1 MRKPE
6 LSLFLQYLIHAYH
19 EAQERGEDPT
29 QGEVRLPPLEQISK
43 KLGSSVPNL
52 REQLAVARALGLV
65 DAKPK
70 VGIRLRPYSFTP
82 AVSLSLRVAVA
93 LDRSYFD
100 QFAELRKEVER
111 AFFRR
116 AAQALTDEDRRHL
129 EELIQRAWEKL
140 NDRPPRIPHREH
152 RDLHLTLYCRL
163 QNTFVKG
170 IIEAFWDIYEAVGL
184 NRYADIAF
192 LREVW
197 KYHQRIVEY
206 IIAEDYDQAQK
217 WFEEHLDMLK
227 QREPQ
232 TEHLLSPEPFW
243 EEEE

>member
-19 EAQERGEDPT
+19 EARERGEISPE
-29 QGEVRLPPLEQISK
+29 GEVRLPPLDKISK

-93 LDRSYFD
+93 LDRAYFD

-116 AAQALTDEDRRHL
+116 AAQALTPEDRRDL
-129 EELIQRAWEKL
+129 EALVQRAWAKL
-140 NDRPPRIPHREH
+140 DDQPPRIPHREH
-152 RDLHLTLYCRL
+152 RDLHLTLYRRIH
-163 QNTFVKG
+163 NTFVKG
-170 IIEAFWDIYEAVGL
+170 IVEAFWDLYEAVGL
-184 NRYADIAF
+184 NRYADIEF

-197 KYHQRIVEY
+197 RYHQRIVEL
-206 IIAEDYDQAQK
+206 IIAEDYDQAQQ
-217 WFEEHLDMLK
+217 WFDEHLDMLK

-232 TEHLLSPEPFW
+232 TQQLLAPEPFW
-243 EEEE
+243 EDER